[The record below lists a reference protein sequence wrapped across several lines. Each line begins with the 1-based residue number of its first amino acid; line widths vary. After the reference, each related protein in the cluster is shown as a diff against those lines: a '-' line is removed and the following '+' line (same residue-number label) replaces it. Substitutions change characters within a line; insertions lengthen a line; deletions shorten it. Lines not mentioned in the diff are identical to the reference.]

1 MSGGIMG
8 RSRIGRRMAALTLT
22 AGVIAA
28 CGGSSGGGD
37 PYLWL
42 ETVDSPRVQTWVS
55 AENTKT
61 QNVLEQD
68 PRYAD
73 NLAQAVALGNAPD
86 RLAVPTSIGGVIG
99 NFWQDADHPRGIWRE
114 TAVADYE
121 APQPQWKTVLDL
133 DAVAK
138 TEGRN
143 WVWKGMDCDPVTH
156 QHCLVSLSDGGEDAV
171 TVREFDRTAGNF
183 VDGGFTL
190 DRGKQ
195 MVSWADADT
204 LLVSRE
210 WQPGEKTTSGYPYVV
225 KRWHRGQPLDQAQE
239 VLRGQQSDGLA
250 TAAFLLDDGTGR
262 RLNVLA
268 RKPSFFD
275 TEYSLLSGAQPVPL
289 ALPAKS
295 EVDGMV
301 GGKVLVSLQQEWTAG
316 GTKFPVGALVSL
328 RADDMVAD
336 PANLKPT
343 LVYAPGPQETVQQV
357 LTTRDRVV
365 VTSLYD
371 VRGRATV
378 YSAQPDGTWS
388 GTPVP
393 VPDNATVSAVDADS
407 HGDTAYL
414 AVASPV
420 TPSTLWRLNAVTGAF
435 DMVKSAPAR
444 FDSSGLVVEQSKAT
458 SPDGTKVPYF
468 VVHAKDMKYDGSNPT
483 IVYGYGG
490 FGSSSLPGYD
500 GILGKDWLAHGGVYV
515 IANIRGGGE
524 YGPAWHDAA
533 LKTQRQRAFDDF
545 AAVAK
550 DLIGRNIT
558 TPRHLGIEGA
568 SNGGLLMGVEFTQH
582 PELFNAV
589 DIGVPLLDMERYEQI
604 EAGASWVGEYGSMSN
619 PAERAFLESISPYA
633 QLKKGVQYPQP
644 FIWTTTKDDRV
655 GPQHARKFAARL
667 AEYGDPYFFYEG
679 TEGGHGAGANNDE
692 KAHTTALQ
700 YTYFMR
706 QLM

>member
-1 MSGGIMG
+1 MG
-8 RSRIGRRMAALTLT
+8 RSRIGLRMAALTLA

-61 QNVLEQD
+61 LNVLQQD

-73 NLAQAVALGNAPD
+73 NLAQATALGNAPD
-86 RLAVPTSIGGVIG
+86 RLAVPTSIDGVIG

-114 TAVADYE
+114 TTVADYE
-121 APQPQWKTVLDL
+121 APQPQWRTVLDL

-138 TEGRN
+138 AEGRN
-143 WVWKGMDCDPVTH
+143 WVWEGMNCDPVTYR
-156 QHCLVSLSDGGEDAV
+156 HCLVSLSDGGEDAV
-171 TVREFDRTAGNF
+171 TVREFDRTTGKF

-195 MVSWADADT
+195 EVSWVDADT

-210 WQPGEKTTSGYPYVV
+210 WQPGEKTASGYPYVV

-239 VLRGQQSDGLA
+239 VLRGRQSDGLA

-275 TEYSLLSGAQPVPL
+275 TEYSLLTGAQPVPL

-301 GGKVLVSLQQEWTAG
+301 GGKVLVSLQQDWSAG
-316 GTKFPVGALVSL
+316 GTTFPVGALVSL
-328 RADDMVAD
+328 NADELTAD
-336 PANLKPT
+336 PAHPKPT
-343 LVYAPGPQETVQQV
+343 LVYAPGPQETLQQV
-357 LTTRDRVV
+357 LVTRDRVV

-371 VRGRATV
+371 VRGRAAVYTV
-378 YSAQPDGTWS
+378 KPDGSWS
-388 GTPVP
+388 STPVP
-393 VPDNATVSAVDADS
+393 LPDNATVAAVDADS

-414 AVASPV
+414 SVNSPV
-420 TPSTLWRLNAVTGAF
+420 TPSTLWRLNAVTGALAV
-435 DMVKSAPAR
+435 VKSAPAR
-444 FDSSGLVVEQSKAT
+444 FDSSRFVVEQAKAT

-468 VVHAKDMKYDGSNPT
+468 VIHAADMKYDGSNPT
-483 IVYGYGG
+483 IVNGYGG
-490 FGSSSLPGYD
+490 FGISLTPGYD
-500 GILGKDWLAHGGVYV
+500 GLRGKDWLEHGGVYV

-533 LKTQRQRAFDDF
+533 LKTERQRAFDDF
-545 AAVAK
+545 TAVAK
-550 DLIGRNIT
+550 DLIDRNIT
-558 TPRHLGIEGA
+558 TPRHLGIAGG
-568 SNGGLLMGVEFTQH
+568 SNGGLLMGVQFTQH

-589 DIGVPLLDMERYEQI
+589 DIQIPLLDMERYEQI

-619 PAERAFLESISPYA
+619 PGERAFLESISPYA
-633 QLKKGVQYPQP
+633 QLKKGGKYPEP

-667 AEYGDPYFFYEG
+667 AEYGDPYYFYEQ
-679 TEGGHGAGANNDE
+679 TEGGHGSGANNDE
-692 KAHTTALQ
+692 KAHTSALE